1 MKCEYCGSNIEAG
14 LKYCKKC
21 GSPVSANKDS
31 THQENGETSNIPI
44 SVVEELRSRKNQ
56 DTTTDENND
65 SPHPS
70 RENSNESTPPR
81 FHKKDETGQKE
92 NRKNKIKE
100 NAKFFFL
107 AVAKYLAILAL
118 LFVLIVVLEVAKAPG
133 SFINNFTINQATN
146 LFVAAVVASIP
157 FVILTTIFTFRGS
170 EYRTTLKN
178 KIYKKPWFG
187 KAGAA
192 ATALLAILFVFQP
205 CPHNNCADATCTTPE
220 RCYDCGKTWGEINPD
235 NHSWIKA
242 TCKQAEHCSRCEKEV
257 GDPLPH
263 SWIDATCTQAKHCTV
278 CGLEEGE
285 KAPHDWIEAT
295 CTQARHCS
303 VCGETQG
310 SVLPH
315 TPGEFERTSVD
326 YVKGTESEKQTCQVC
341 GADLGSSTKDIES
354 FVDGKTFSIPAGDFV
369 KRISNAYSSI
379 SGCSLKAESGT
390 MNNGVTMSLDIKS
403 GTQKVAAAGFVE
415 AGSKDSLISL
425 AMSGSENR
433 YWQVM
438 FAFAN
443 SNNSSDYA
451 AETMYAAIQA
461 CDPSLTQDEAHAV
474 GNEVINNF
482 KTISGSKGIGQ
493 ASKNGITYM
502 LSNQK
507 GWSISARIPQE

>member
-31 THQENGETSNIPI
+31 THQENGETSNISI

-170 EYRTTLKN
+170 EYRTTLKH

-285 KAPHDWIEAT
+285 KHLTIGLKQP
-295 CTQARHCS
+295 
-303 VCGETQG
+303 VPKQG
-310 SVLPH
+310 
-315 TPGEFERTSVD
+315 
-326 YVKGTESEKQTCQVC
+326 
-341 GADLGSSTKDIES
+341 I
-354 FVDGKTFSIPAGDFV
+354 
-369 KRISNAYSSI
+369 
-379 SGCSLKAESGT
+379 
-390 MNNGVTMSLDIKS
+390 
-403 GTQKVAAAGFVE
+403 AA
-415 AGSKDSLISL
+415 
-425 AMSGSENR
+425 
-433 YWQVM
+433 
-438 FAFAN
+438 
-443 SNNSSDYA
+443 YA
-451 AETMYAAIQA
+451 ARRKAAFFPIR
-461 CDPSLTQDEAHAV
+461 PES
-474 GNEVINNF
+474 
-482 KTISGSKGIGQ
+482 SKGL
-493 ASKNGITYM
+493 
-502 LSNQK
+502 LSTT
-507 GWSISARIPQE
+507 